1 MNRELTK
8 WFKDNCK
15 DVGHINYGKIKEIIA
30 KHEAKEDLINRKFS
44 TLINRFLFSQ

>member
-15 DVGHINYGKIKEIIA
+15 DVGHVNYGKIKNIITN
-30 KHEAKEDLINRKFS
+30 HEAEKETEDRKLN
-44 TLINRFLFSQ
+44 TLMGNK